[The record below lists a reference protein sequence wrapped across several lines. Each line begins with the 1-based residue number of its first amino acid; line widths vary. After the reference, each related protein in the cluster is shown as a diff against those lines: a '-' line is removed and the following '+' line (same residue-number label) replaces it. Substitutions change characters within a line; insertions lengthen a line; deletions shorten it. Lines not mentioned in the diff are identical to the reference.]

1 MEDMKTKEEVLRR
14 EGIEGQGSHKWH
26 ECKKETTEGR
36 RDTRWRRGGKSQG
49 EGKKNKNKFY
59 FLKKIP

>member
-26 ECKKETTEGR
+26 ECKKEITEGR
-36 RDTRWRRGGKSQG
+36 RDTRWKRCGKSQG
-49 EGKKNKNKFY
+49 EGK
-59 FLKKIP
+59 